1 MTFLILSRRPGL
13 FIGTSCF
20 RKVSFLLPPVV
31 GVSGAFHQ
39 CTVGQVRAP
48 FPSNFKRKIQENSCV
63 MDPLSI
69 STAILGIA
77 AIAASTAR
85 SFEALRAL
93 CKTLPGRLHALSNEV
108 SDIEL
113 VLNQVAS
120 VVEERAA
127 DPTFR
132 HKEAHLQ
139 TLLDQAGSKLGE
151 LRTII
156 ETLTEICKTTRIPIF
171 RVHAWR
177 KNQPRLQT
185 LQEDIR
191 TVKYN
196 LNIMLGASNSL
207 DMMRIRVD
215 LETMSTAIIKSTQD
229 QRDMHEN
236 LQISLRRHQ
245 DDMEESVSHI
255 YEQVD
260 RRIGH
265 VEELLVAQAAQM
277 QVSQLDQFGS
287 SYGARHSFSRPTKII
302 RRETQHERDDISD
315 DLSVRVSQYRSCRPG
330 CHCVCHVQSGSSS
343 PRLVDRVFGQIFV
356 GYAGLP
362 FMNSECDTPSCE
374 KSQKSQISVE
384 YWFPLGFVWSKILRV
399 QLTYQPHI
407 GPHFDLTTLRR
418 VPDSAQCVNF
428 ALNGNIDGLKDLFRR
443 GLASPRDV
451 STTRGYSVLRW
462 AMYGKQYQ
470 TCKFLLNAGSDP
482 DYRPIAKSDNS
493 PRNKA
498 HQFLL
503 MGGLSDDDVEALRC
517 LTRGDD
523 FIDEQSYTKM
533 HRIILGLSM
542 TDLEEEIRLHPETIN
557 SPDAMGRTPLAWA
570 ACRGDDR
577 AIVTLLSHGA
587 EVNTLDIQYSGVV
600 GHAADRSYVTCVRLL
615 LEAGADPDIACA
627 HGHKVGNPLNV
638 AARNA
643 SDPMVLKTLLDF
655 GADVESS
662 GIDGMTAIIHA
673 ARRNNANFAALL
685 LEYGANINATSVA
698 GQTPLTT
705 AVAYNS
711 HNVLRLLL
719 ERWFEYSEC
728 PRLTGPHLLQIVALY
743 ADVETVHILM
753 KTDHLRLKYDCDY
766 ALGDFISR
774 LNERPDATEKLVS
787 AFEELL
793 GVIKEGPVNQLHRH
807 DIEDP
812 LKSGQRVTDASDS
825 ENEVFENAM
834 ENLFIIKEKKK
845 NAERPSICRFKSR
858 TF

>member
-1 MTFLILSRRPGL
+1 
-13 FIGTSCF
+13 
-20 RKVSFLLPPVV
+20 
-31 GVSGAFHQ
+31 
-39 CTVGQVRAP
+39 
-48 FPSNFKRKIQENSCV
+48 

-69 STAILGIA
+69 ATAILGIG

-85 SFEALRAL
+85 AFEELRVV

-113 VLNQVAS
+113 VLGQVAS
-120 VVEERAA
+120 VVGERAT
-127 DPTFR
+127 DSIIGQS
-132 HKEAHLQ
+132 ESHLQ
-139 TLLDQAGSKLGE
+139 HLLDQAGSKLGE
-151 LRTII
+151 LRTIV
-156 ETLTEICKTTRIPIF
+156 ENLTNTCKTTKVPIF
-171 RVHAWR
+171 RVHTWR

-185 LQEDIR
+185 LQEDIK
-191 TVKYN
+191 TVKCN
-196 LNIMLGASNSL
+196 LNILLGASNSL

-215 LETMSTAIIKSTQD
+215 LEAVSTVTLKSAHD
-229 QRDMHEN
+229 QRDMHDD
-236 LQISLRRHQ
+236 LQISFRRHH
-245 DDMEESVSHI
+245 DDLAESVSQI

-260 RRIGH
+260 RRVGH
-265 VEELLVAQAAQM
+265 VEELLIAQAAQM
-277 QVSQLDQFGS
+277 QASQFNQFGNN
-287 SYGARHSFSRPTKII
+287 YGPQHPLSRPPKIV
-302 RRETQHERDDISD
+302 RRETQHDRDDVSND
-315 DLSVRVSQYRSCRPG
+315 VSVRVNQYKSCRPG
-330 CHCVCHVQSGSSS
+330 CCCVCHMQTRSAS
-343 PRLVDRVFGQIFV
+343 PGLVDRVFGQMFV

-362 FMNSECDTPSCE
+362 FLNPKCDTPSCE
-374 KSQKSQISVE
+374 KNQTSQISVE

-399 QLTYQPHI
+399 QLSYQPNI

-418 VPDSAQCVNF
+418 VPDSAQCVTF
-428 ALNGNIDGLKDLFRR
+428 ALNGNVDGLKDLFRR

-462 AMYGKQYQ
+462 EMYGKQYQ
-470 TCKFLLNAGSDP
+470 TCKFLLNAGADP
-482 DYRPIAKSDNS
+482 DYRPIAASDNS

-523 FIDEQSYTKM
+523 FIDEQNYTPIHK
-533 HRIILGLSM
+533 IVLGLSLV
-542 TDLEEEIRLHPETIN
+542 DLEEGIRLHPETVN
-557 SPDAMGRTPLAWA
+557 STDVMGRTPLAWA

-587 EVNTLDIQYSGVV
+587 EVNTLDIQHSGVV

-615 LEAGADPDIACA
+615 LEAGADPDIASA
-627 HGHKVGNPLNV
+627 HGYKVGNPLNV

-643 SDPMVLKTLLDF
+643 SDPMALKTLLDF

-662 GIDGMTAIIHA
+662 GVDGMTALIHA
-673 ARRNNANFAALL
+673 SRRNNANFAALL
-685 LEYGANINATSVA
+685 LEYGANINATSIV

-705 AVAYNS
+705 AVVYNS

-719 ERWFEYSEC
+719 ERWSEYSVC
-728 PRLTGPHLLQIVALY
+728 PRLTGPHLLQVVALY
-743 ADVETVHILM
+743 ADVETIHILM
-753 KTDHLRLKYDCDY
+753 NTDHLRLKYDCNY

-793 GVIKEGPVNQLHRH
+793 SVIKEGPAKSRH
-807 DIEDP
+807 HHGFDDLME
-812 LKSGQRVTDASDS
+812 SGLMSADASDS
-825 ENEVFENAM
+825 ESDNFENAM
-834 ENLFIIKEKKK
+834 ENLCLAGENKVNE
-845 NAERPSICRFKSR
+845 ERPRICRLKSR